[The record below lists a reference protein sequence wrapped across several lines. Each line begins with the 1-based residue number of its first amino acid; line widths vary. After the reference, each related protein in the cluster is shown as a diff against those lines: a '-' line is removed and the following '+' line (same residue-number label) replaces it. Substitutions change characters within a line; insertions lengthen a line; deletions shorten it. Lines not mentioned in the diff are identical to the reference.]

1 MATVQGHCD
10 KKFTKVKDLLEQNIS
25 SGKELGASITVNV
38 DGKDVVNIWG
48 GHVDHERQKSWQED
62 TITNIFSSTK
72 TIAAFAILKL
82 HDEGR
87 LNVNDKVAK
96 HWPEFAANGKEDVKI
111 RHIMSH
117 TSGLPGFE
125 KPISLDDI
133 CDAPKMAHL
142 LAEQAP
148 WWTPGTASGYH
159 SFTMG
164 YLLGEIV
171 LRVTGKTLKQY
182 LAVDIAVPLKAD
194 FQLGCADAD
203 QNRRSNVVPPPPME
217 MPPMDPSA
225 VVAKVMGNPVMD
237 VNFVNTEK
245 FCKAEIGA
253 GNGHSN
259 AKGLNRILR
268 VLAADGKDDSGKK
281 ILSKEAIDLIFQE
294 QSRGDDKVLPTMGK
308 PIRWGIGYALTGKDT
323 WLDFLPEG
331 RVAVWGGYGGSLCV
345 VDVGRRVTF
354 TYVMNKMQNAGLGDE
369 RGKAYIAAAYE
380 ALNVDI

>member
-1 MATVQGHCD
+1 MAEVHGHCD
-10 KKFTKVKDLLEQNIS
+10 EVYAEVKELLKQNIH
-25 SGKELGASITVNV
+25 SGKELGASITINV
-38 DGKDVVNIWG
+38 EGNELVNIWG
-48 GHVDHERQKSWQED
+48 GYKDHEHQSPWNED

-87 LNVNDKVAK
+87 LNVDDKVAK
-96 HWPEFAANGKEDVKI
+96 HWPEFAANGKQDIEV

-117 TSGLPGFE
+117 TSGLPGFD
-125 KPISLDDI
+125 KPVSLDDI
-133 CDAPKMAHL
+133 CDAPKMARL

-148 WWTPGTASGYH
+148 WWTPGTASGYQ

-182 LAVDIAVPLKAD
+182 LAEDIAIPLKAD
-194 FQLGCADAD
+194 FQLGCADED
-203 QNRRSNVVPPPPME
+203 QGRRSNVIPPPPME
-217 MPPMDPSA
+217 MPSMDPNS
-225 VVAKVMGNPVMD
+225 VVARVMGNPVMD

-259 AKGLNRILR
+259 ATGLNRILR
-268 VLAADGKDDSGKK
+268 VLAADGKDDKGNKV
-281 ILSKEAIDLIFQE
+281 ISKDTIDRIFEE

-308 PIRWGIGYALTGKDT
+308 PIRWGIGYALTGKGT

-331 RVAVWGGYGGSLCV
+331 KVAVWGGYGGSLCV
-345 VDVGRRVTF
+345 VDIGRKVTF

-369 RGKAYIAAAYE
+369 RGKAYIAAAYK
-380 ALNVDI
+380 ALGVDI